1 MNQKN
6 KLINYFLRLG
16 KYHILL
22 TCILQISILI
32 SNYHLVTFS
41 FQKRRPEAICILKNS
56 NEMVKIC
63 DDESFCNSADYER
76 KILINSSLNNW
87 ALKFNLYCENAIY
100 FDYLSSV
107 IFLSTLTSS
116 LVLSPIADYFGRK
129 ITFRLEISLLL
140 IGNLFMF
147 FSGSLSL
154 FFFGVILCF
163 LGNHITIVST
173 VLFKEFFTSD
183 NFAYTTSLMNILFSI
198 FGVLISFYISYFNDI
213 QFLFLAEII
222 VIKIVSLISF
232 RIIMESPS
240 WLMEKETNNP
250 IMIVNLNYLL
260 EFDNVENKDIIMN
273 EFELILEDLKNDVEF
288 SQYTSQPYD
297 FFKNIRTLFLGN
309 AKNRFNF
316 TISVYLWFFNQI
328 IFYSLLL
335 NLDIINKKI
344 PFSTEIFF
352 CVNIIANASSGF
364 ISNSYGRKPTMQ
376 LSAIISCIFS
386 FIIYFIFEID
396 NFIYLKSV
404 VFFLFTLF
412 NFICA
417 SAVYFYVQELFESNV
432 LTTAVAYSKIP
443 SKMVLILFPFVLN
456 ANQNIFFLIISGITL
471 VVPIMLIF
479 CEETLNSNI

>member
-41 FQKRRPEAICILKNS
+41 FQKRRPEAICIPKNS

-76 KILINSSLNNW
+76 KILINSS
-87 ALKFNLYCENAIY
+87 
-100 FDYLSSV
+100 LSSV

-213 QFLFLAEII
+213 QFLFL
-222 VIKIVSLISF
+222 V
-232 RIIMESPS
+232 
-240 WLMEKETNNP
+240 
-250 IMIVNLNYLL
+250 
-260 EFDNVENKDIIMN
+260 
-273 EFELILEDLKNDVEF
+273 LK
-288 SQYTSQPYD
+288 
-297 FFKNIRTLFLGN
+297 
-309 AKNRFNF
+309 
-316 TISVYLWFFNQI
+316 
-328 IFYSLLL
+328 
-335 NLDIINKKI
+335 
-344 PFSTEIFF
+344 
-352 CVNIIANASSGF
+352 
-364 ISNSYGRKPTMQ
+364 
-376 LSAIISCIFS
+376 
-386 FIIYFIFEID
+386 
-396 NFIYLKSV
+396 
-404 VFFLFTLF
+404 
-412 NFICA
+412 
-417 SAVYFYVQELFESNV
+417 
-432 LTTAVAYSKIP
+432 
-443 SKMVLILFPFVLN
+443 
-456 ANQNIFFLIISGITL
+456 
-471 VVPIMLIF
+471 
-479 CEETLNSNI
+479 